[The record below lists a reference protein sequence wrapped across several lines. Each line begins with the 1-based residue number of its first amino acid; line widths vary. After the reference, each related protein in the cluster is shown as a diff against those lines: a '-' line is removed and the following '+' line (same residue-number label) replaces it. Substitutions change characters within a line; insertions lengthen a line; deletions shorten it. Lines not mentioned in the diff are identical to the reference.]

1 MFFVIGV
8 NIVGL
13 ILLFLLSAHGGRWDA
28 LIYPALN
35 DILSYY
41 LRDDA
46 KKIKIITIL
55 FTIVFLP
62 AIIVYFSLMLI
73 TILLTGIFFSLIKRR

>member
-1 MFFVIGV
+1 MFFVIGI

-13 ILLFLLSAHGGRWDA
+13 ILLFLLSTRGGYWDA

-55 FTIVFLP
+55 CTIVFLP